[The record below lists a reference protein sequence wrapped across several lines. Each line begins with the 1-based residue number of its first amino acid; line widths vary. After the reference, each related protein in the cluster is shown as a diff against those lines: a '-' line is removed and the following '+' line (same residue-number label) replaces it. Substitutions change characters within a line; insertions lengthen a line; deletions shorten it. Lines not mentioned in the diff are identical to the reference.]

1 MAMDH
6 ALMEATQE
14 IEELHMCYDEQ
25 EQVIEDNDDLIAELL
40 VEVENEDD
48 RDSDS
53 GPDYNGVDDGG
64 AADDTEEDLEEVLE
78 GDAPQ

>member
-1 MAMDH
+1 
-6 ALMEATQE
+6 
-14 IEELHMCYDEQ
+14 
-25 EQVIEDNDDLIAELL
+25 VIEDNDDLIAELL

-64 AADDTEEDLEEVLE
+64 AADDTKEDLEEVLV